1 MHVAILILDGMYN
14 YIHPQIGKLV
24 FSSHKHRSLVI
35 PVMVVGTDGYI
46 PSVFGPNLALV
57 RIMILLFQTTSNNVD
72 EIKYWLEKD
81 DLVVVDRWL
90 RDSIYRLLEKVGLK
104 MCLSHGCKQHTT
116 EETNHS
122 RCIIKVRLV
131 VESTNGRIDGLEI
144 GKWQV
149 IWVVESANGR
159 LDGL

>member
-1 MHVAILILDGMYN
+1 M
-14 YIHPQIGKLV
+14 
-24 FSSHKHRSLVI
+24 
-35 PVMVVGTDGYI
+35 
-46 PSVFGPNLALV
+46 
-57 RIMILLFQTTSNNVD
+57 D

-81 DLVVVDRWL
+81 DLEVVDRWL

-116 EETNHS
+116 EEANHS

-144 GKWQV
+144 GNWQV

-159 LDGL
+159 LDGLYSRQMAESKLEMRLIT